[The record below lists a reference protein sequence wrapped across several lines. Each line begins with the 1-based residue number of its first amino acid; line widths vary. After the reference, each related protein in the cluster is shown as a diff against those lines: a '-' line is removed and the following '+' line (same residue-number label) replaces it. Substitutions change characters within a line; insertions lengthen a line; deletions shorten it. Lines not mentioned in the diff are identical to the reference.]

1 MSQARQRAPEYTV
14 IFMDSIMRPLD
25 GLLVLDFSRVLA
37 GPYCTMQLAD
47 LGARVIKIE
56 QPGRGDDTRAWGPPF
71 VGSESAYFLSVNRNK
86 ESLALDLKH
95 PRARPILDALLSRA
109 DVVVENFRP
118 GTMERLGL
126 GYREVAARH
135 PRIVYCSISGFG
147 QTGPRRAEAGYDA
160 MMQAEGGLM
169 SITGAADG
177 PPFRLGVAIGDIATG
192 MFAVQGILAALFARE
207 RTPRP
212 GSGQTRRGQHVDIAM
227 LDAVTALLTYQ
238 ASSAFAT
245 GGTPGRM
252 GNRHPS
258 IAPYDTFAAA
268 DGDFVLAVGNDD
280 QFHRLSRV
288 LGRPDLAADP
298 RFATNADRV
307 VNYDALRG
315 ELSPLLAM
323 WSRKDLVAALTAAGV
338 PSAAVRSVTEAL
350 ADPQLAARDMIVPLE
365 HLNAG
370 AIRVLGT
377 PLKLSDTPA
386 AVRTPPP
393 ALGQHTAAVL
403 EQDVGLAE
411 AEIDSLRTAGAIG

>member
-1 MSQARQRAPEYTV
+1 MS
-14 IFMDSIMRPLD
+14 PLD
-25 GLLVLDFSRVLA
+25 GLVVLDFSRVLA
-37 GPYCTMQLAD
+37 GPYCTMQLGD

-71 VGSESAYFLSVNRNK
+71 IGRESAYFLSVNRNK

-118 GTMERLGL
+118 GTMERMGL
-126 GYREVAARH
+126 GYGAVAAGH
-135 PRIVYCSISGFG
+135 PRIVYCAISGFG

-169 SITGAADG
+169 SITGAPDG
-177 PPFRLGVAIGDIATG
+177 PPFRLGVAIADIATG

-207 RTPRP
+207 RTPRQ
-212 GSGQTRRGQHVDIAM
+212 GSGQAGRGQLVDIAM

-238 ASSAFAT
+238 ASTTFAT
-245 GGTPGRM
+245 GNTPGRL

-268 DGDFVLAVGNDD
+268 DGDFVLSVGNDD
-280 QFHRLSRV
+280 QFHRLARL
-288 LGRPDLAADP
+288 LGRPGLAADP
-298 RFATNADRV
+298 RFATNAERV
-307 VNYDALRG
+307 ANHDALRR
-315 ELSPLLAM
+315 ELSPLLTA
-323 WSRKDLVAALTAAGV
+323 WTRQDLLQALTAAGV
-338 PSAAVRSVTEAL
+338 PGGAVRSVTEAL
-350 ADPQLAARDMIVPLE
+350 ADPQLAARDMIVPLD
-365 HLNAG
+365 HLTEG
-370 AIRVLGT
+370 PIRVLGT

-393 ALGQHTAAVL
+393 ALGQHTAAIL
-403 EQDVGLAE
+403 GRDLGLRE
-411 AEIDSLRTAGAIG
+411 AEIASLKADGVTG